1 MNGAGHLGEEHIDRC
16 PQALGGQLRVRL
28 DHLPESATLICR
40 EVCRSFPCYP
50 SVRAAVVTEI
60 HSVTV
65 SSKENQRQFVFAVCR
80 PTRAPRGKHAP
91 WRCGISQPEPVE
103 SEPTPPDT
111 STACALILCLA
122 VGDGVSLRVACV
134 SVQHP
139 VPEVPRAGARQ
150 RCWHAPSAETD
161 GALTTLSWTRLL
173 QFWCEE
179 TTHTD
184 DTSTTRTRIE
194 RAPRPPVRPRL
205 LHLVR

>member
-1 MNGAGHLGEEHIDRC
+1 MWRVTFS
-16 PQALGGQLRVRL
+16 LRTCLAFVL
-28 DHLPESATLICR
+28 FSCVVLLYLHSTHTA
-40 EVCRSFPCYP
+40 
-50 SVRAAVVTEI
+50 VRAAVVTEI

-103 SEPTPPDT
+103 SEPTPPDA

-122 VGDGVSLRVACV
+122 VGDGVAPCRVCV
-134 SVQHP
+134 CP
-139 VPEVPRAGARQ
+139 
-150 RCWHAPSAETD
+150 APSPRSTARRSQTEMLACAVRRDGWRTD
-161 GALTTLSWTRLL
+161 HSVLDSSFAVLVRRNHTN
-173 QFWCEE
+173 
-179 TTHTD
+179 TD

>member
-103 SEPTPPDT
+103 SEPTPPDA

-122 VGDGVSLRVACV
+122 VGDGVAPCRVCV
-134 SVQHP
+134 CP
-139 VPEVPRAGARQ
+139 
-150 RCWHAPSAETD
+150 APSPRSTARRSQTEMLACAVRRDGWRTD
-161 GALTTLSWTRLL
+161 HSVLDSSFA
-173 QFWCEE
+173 
-179 TTHTD
+179 
-184 DTSTTRTRIE
+184 
-194 RAPRPPVRPRL
+194 V
-205 LHLVR
+205 LVRRNHTH